1 MPMRLELPDQ
11 VEDQAHHQLDLLNS
25 YTDVIDMP
33 KCIIGH
39 KDTLNMALASYTKL
53 ASFLGSDCRPSNL
66 CAKNL
71 SRSCGICD
79 HKSV

>member
-39 KDTLNMALASYTKL
+39 EDTLWLL
-53 ASFLGSDCRPSNL
+53 HLILNL
-66 CAKNL
+66 LVFWDRIA
-71 SRSCGICD
+71 GHQIC
-79 HKSV
+79 VPRI